1 MKSPGVSHPTTP
13 TGSTLDLPMSTTPRL
28 LLSTALP
35 ALLLTLSPSLLAQT
49 APAPSAAA
57 AATAIEDAAAKKKKQ
72 QEQEAVLLTVFEVKG
87 DASDTY
93 DATNTNSVTGTNT
106 ALNKTPLDAKVFNR
120 QLMDELGVVDMTEML
135 SRLGGLGPAVI
146 NAAEDVRGT
155 LEGDRQDPKSMT
167 MRGLQINNPRRDGFL
182 RSDTT
187 LLDTFD
193 IERVEAIGGS
203 NSLLFGSG
211 DAGGVITS
219 ASKRAYIN
227 RRPTMTLTALGDS
240 EGSRRYTFDAQAGGK
255 YFAMRVDAVKS
266 DLFNFRPGLRQQAE
280 GLHLAT
286 TIQPWKRLQIRGE
299 YRHYTRDTVF
309 AQAVTVAAPT
319 TFLLPATDP
328 LGYPTINSNKT
339 NLQINGSNIR
349 YLVGLPAAQ
358 SFLNGV
364 FDVTKV
370 DSATGPYTRDAY
382 VNTIRSVVAEATL
395 AEGLA
400 IQLRYG
406 HDSRVNDALRPSVTN
421 VFAPGTTGNLYVNP
435 DGRVGQDWAFNTSM
449 TATPFWTG
457 ARGYR
462 ASIAYQKDLG
472 KWFGRHQA
480 SLFHQDMDSWTNQ
493 QPWRFYE
500 VDASGKTIQNAAL
513 INNVESGRNAM
524 PATWIP
530 IFPNQIL
537 GGKPWRNYYVQHPN
551 NKTYHYEPRY
561 YTAVTPTKGNPMGL
575 SGPINATTGAITD
588 TQYTMD
594 DTQEVSSGASLFS
607 EWWKGRIDTMAG
619 YRREEASGIR
629 NHTGIERPAN
639 SYDSVTLGTVV
650 DTPIRG
656 LRVSGNY
663 STNAKINFDT
673 TRDIYNESLPSGKG
687 VSKDIGLK
695 FDLFDR
701 RISGNLN
708 YYVSEGRNFI
718 ATLGNRDDIDPDGI
732 NGRNGGP
739 GYLYSKTSD
748 GYNVTLTS
756 RPLKG
761 WEVRLNVATADGRER
776 SDVTLPQFY
785 NDQFNTTTV
794 NGQTVVGV
802 KATAGATVTP
812 LLVRS
817 NPLDATSAQI
827 PLTLDMLKDP
837 NSLYYARLDAEAG
850 YITSQTVLSSMKNTP
865 GVGTGVTG
873 LPTTQNQ
880 LGFVSPSGG
889 TFIAR
894 RAGEKT
900 TGYAERSY
908 SIINRYQFTEG
919 RLRGLVVGVST
930 SYQQNYRAYMYNDML
945 DGNKRKMFYFPNRFL
960 NDVYFVYRF
969 TPLRRVRASVQI
981 NVANALD
988 ANQVLYL
995 RSSTN
1000 GSFRYAQWFNAPRK
1014 LSLTTSLTF

>member
-1 MKSPGVSHPTTP
+1 MKLLPFHRVLLVIATTLACD
-13 TGSTLDLPMSTTPRL
+13 S
-28 LLSTALP
+28 ALI
-35 ALLLTLSPSLLAQT
+35 AQV
-49 APAPSAAA
+49 APAPAGVSSAIPTAAEAAA
-57 AATAIEDAAAKKKKQ
+57 EAKKKKQ
-72 QEQEAVLLTVFEVKG
+72 AEETITLSVFEVTA

-93 DATNTNSVTGTNT
+93 EATNTNSVTGTNT

-120 QLMDELGVVDMTEML
+120 QIMDELGIVDMTEML
-135 SRLGGLGPAVI
+135 SKLGGLGPAVI

-187 LLDTFD
+187 LLDSFD
-193 IERVEAIGGS
+193 IDRVEAIGGS

-219 ASKRAYIN
+219 ASKRAYLN
-227 RRPTMTLTALGDS
+227 RRPTATVTAVGDS
-240 EGSRRYTFDAQAGGK
+240 EGSRRYLFDAQAGGK
-255 YFAMRVDAVKS
+255 YFALRVNAVKS
-266 DLFNFRPGLRQQAE
+266 DLLNFRPGLRQQAE
-280 GLHLAT
+280 GLHLAAT
-286 TIQPWKRLQIRGE
+286 VQPWKRLQIRGE

-319 TFLLPATDP
+319 TLLLPATDP

-339 NLQINGSNIR
+339 NLQINGANSR

-364 FDVTKV
+364 FDLTKV
-370 DSATGPYTRDAY
+370 DSAIGPFHRDAY
-382 VNTIRSVVAEATL
+382 VNTIRSIVAEATIV
-395 AEGLA
+395 EGLA
-400 IQLRYG
+400 VQLRYG
-406 HDSRVNDALRPSVTN
+406 HDSRINDALRASSTN
-421 VFAPGTTGNLYVNP
+421 VFSPGTTGNLYVDP
-435 DGRVGQDWAFNTSM
+435 VTGQVGQAWAFNTSM

-462 ASIAYQKDLG
+462 GSIAYQKDFG

-480 SLFHQDMDSWTNQ
+480 SVFHQDMDSWTNQ

-500 VDASGKTIQNAAL
+500 VDANGKTIQNLAL
-513 INNVESGRNAM
+513 ITNAESGRNVM
-524 PATWIP
+524 PATWLP
-530 IFPNQIL
+530 IFPKQII
-537 GGKPWRNYYVQHPN
+537 GGKDWRNYYVQHPN
-551 NKTYHYEPRY
+551 GKTYHYEPQIY
-561 YTAVTPTKGNPMGL
+561 SNAVPATAGNPMGL
-575 SGPINATTGAITD
+575 SGAITAA
-588 TQYTMD
+588 TGNPANTTYTMD
-594 DTQEVSSGASLFS
+594 DTREVSSGASLFS

-619 YRREEASGIR
+619 YRREEASGYR
-629 NHTGIERPAN
+629 NHTGITRLAN

-650 DTPIRG
+650 DTPVRG
-656 LRVSGNY
+656 LRVSANY

-673 TRDIYNESLPSGKG
+673 TRDIFNESLPSGKG
-687 VSKDIGLK
+687 VSKDLGLK
-695 FDLFDR
+695 FDLWDR

-718 ATLGNRDDIDPDGI
+718 ATLGNRDAIDPDGI

-739 GYLYSKTSD
+739 GYTYSKTSD
-748 GYNVTLTS
+748 GYNLTLSS
-756 RPLKG
+756 RPLPG

-794 NGQTVVGV
+794 GGQTVVGV
-802 KATAGATVTP
+802 KAGATAAIVP
-812 LLVRS
+812 LTVRS

-827 PLTLDMLKDP
+827 PLSIAMLKDP
-837 NSLYYARLDAEAG
+837 TSPYVARLDVESGQILNAEQLG
-850 YITSQTVLSSMKNTP
+850 MKTP

-880 LGFVSPSGG
+880 LGFVAPSGG

-908 SIINRYQFTEG
+908 SLINRYQFTEG
-919 RLRGLVVGVST
+919 RLRGLVAGLST
-930 SYQQNYRAYMYNDML
+930 SYQENYRAYMYNDML
-945 DGNKRKMFYFPNRFL
+945 DANRRKMFYFPNRFL
-960 NDVYFVYRF
+960 NDAFFVYRF
-969 TPLRRVRASVQI
+969 SPVRRVRSTLQL
-981 NVANALD
+981 NVANVFD
-988 ANQVLYL
+988 ANRVLQL

-1014 LSLTTSLTF
+1014 LSITSSLSY